1 MSFPKEVG
9 SHVYEGACGRARL
22 CMIGKAGPRSVVV
35 WTWVFKSN
43 KSLMNTCWVLS
54 VLSTVGDQTSCV
66 PSAHGLP
73 SSRAGEA
80 GVQAGPI
87 NTG

>member
-1 MSFPKEVG
+1 MSFPKEVE
-9 SHVYEGACGRARL
+9 SHVYEGACGHACL
-22 CMIGKAGPRSVVV
+22 CMIHKAGPRSVAV

-43 KSLMNTCWVLS
+43 KSLMNTHWVLS
-54 VLSTVGDQTSCV
+54 VLSALGDQTSCV
-66 PSAHGLP
+66 LSVHGLL

>member
-22 CMIGKAGPRSVVV
+22 CMIRKAGPRSVVV

-80 GVQAGPI
+80 GVRAGPI